1 MLTNAAFQLNEAQ
14 LSNYNAWAAKKAK
27 AFAEAGALE
36 SLHIDITFSFTPI
49 GREVIA
55 RCGSE
60 CLVLEEI

>member
-1 MLTNAAFQLNEAQ
+1 MLINSAFQLDEDQ
-14 LSNYNAWAAKKAK
+14 LSRYNDWAAKKAK

-36 SLHIDITFSFTPI
+36 SLQIDITFSFTPI
-49 GREVIA
+49 GREVVA

>member
-1 MLTNAAFQLNEAQ
+1 MLTNSAFQLTEEQ
-14 LSNYNAWAAKKAK
+14 LSRYNAWAAEKAK
-27 AFAEAGALE
+27 VFAEADAME

-60 CLVLEEI
+60 CLVLEEV